1 MAKIKILLVEEAQQ
15 MEIALQNRLV
25 SIGFDIVDVMVSPEM
40 AIDYL
45 RSNKVDIIL
54 MDLFLSNKTTANQAI
69 SIIINDFSIPIILFR
84 GDQKLPI
91 NSFDKS
97 EASLIMQKPLND
109 FDLAFNI
116 KAVVNNKAKKADS
129 TILTQNSKEYIF
141 VKADYKL
148 NKIRLKDLFYVEASK
163 DYVSLHTKDNTY
175 IVHSTMK
182 DMEQALSSSNFIR
195 THRSFIV
202 NIDKIFSIKY
212 PEILIEQKM
221 KTIQIGGLYRKKLM
235 DQLEVI

>member
-1 MAKIKILLVEEAQQ
+1 MAKTKVLLVEEAAQ
-15 MEIALQNRLV
+15 MEIALQSRLA
-25 SIGFDIVDVMVSPEM
+25 SMDFDVVDVMVSPEM

-45 RSNKVDIIL
+45 KNNKVDIIL
-54 MDLFLSNKTTANQAI
+54 MDLFLTNKTTANQAI
-69 SIIINDFSIPIILFR
+69 NTIKKEYYTPVILFR
-84 GDQKLPI
+84 GDQKLNI
-91 NSFDKS
+91 NQLENPK
-97 EASLIMQKPLND
+97 ASLIMQKPLND
-109 FDLAFNI
+109 LDLAFNI
-116 KAVVNNKAKKADS
+116 KAAINNKPQKTEA
-129 TILTQNSKEYIF
+129 IVVQNAKEYIF

-175 IVHSTMK
+175 IVHATMK

-235 DQLEVI
+235 DIIEVI

>member
-15 MEIALQNRLV
+15 MEIALQSRLA
-25 SIGFDIVDVMVSPEM
+25 SMDFDVVDVMVSPET

-45 RSNKVDIIL
+45 KNNKVDILL
-54 MDLFLSNKTTANQAI
+54 MDLFLTNKTTANQAI
-69 SIIINDFSIPIILFR
+69 NIIKIDYSTPVILFR
-84 GDQKLPI
+84 GDQKI
-91 NSFDKS
+91 NINNFDKS
-97 EASLIMQKPLND
+97 EASLMMQKPLND
-109 FDLAFNI
+109 IDLAFNI
-116 KAVVNNKAKKADS
+116 KAVINNKPKKTD
-129 TILTQNSKEYIF
+129 TIVAQISKEYIF

-175 IVHSTMK
+175 IVHATMK
-182 DMEQALSSSNFIR
+182 DMEQALASSNFVR

-202 NIDKIFSIKY
+202 NLDKIFSIKY

-235 DQLEVI
+235 DLIEVI